1 MPEVKNTQNGE
12 LQKIQLNIL
21 REFDLFCREH
31 NIKYYIIGGSAI
43 LLFFTSVFTYSV
55 NVSQSDYVFSLV
67 KEALL
72 EFVLLDT
79 VIYSIISNIRDYIV
93 FFYWYHHL
101 SLQEVLA
108 LA

>member
-43 LLFFTSVFTYSV
+43 GCVRHKGFIPWDDDIDVGLFRK
-55 NVSQSDYVFSLV
+55 DYDR
-67 KEALL
+67 
-72 EFVLLDT
+72 FV
-79 VIYSIISNIRDYIV
+79 
-93 FFYWYHHL
+93 
-101 SLQEVLA
+101 ELA
-108 LA
+108 HQKWNGKIPRRTNG

>member
-43 LLFFTSVFTYSV
+43 GCVRHKGF
-55 NVSQSDYVFSLV
+55 
-67 KEALL
+67 
-72 EFVLLDT
+72 
-79 VIYSIISNIRDYIV
+79 IP
-93 FFYWYHHL
+93 
-101 SLQEVLA
+101 
-108 LA
+108 